1 MAKRDENPRWQSPG
15 GKLLRRILPAWRASL
30 PNDLADE
37 LDPFVEE
44 NLAELTRMVGFW
56 IVEDAQ
62 RESRQLIS
70 DAALQD
76 AADALKGDDDRSALV
91 GLVRPVVGHFWGI
104 QALMSRARE
113 IELATD
119 AIVDAFRRAAEG
131 PDARVT
137 ETILLALE
145 SGPPAG
151 WSTPE
156 YSRRG
161 PVDTSTSR
169 GRQTLDRR
177 VHAALDRRSPLT
189 VSEVHVEVG
198 GTLPEV
204 EHSLRRLEVKDC
216 VIGDGKQWWWAKH
229 RCPGSVDTRSHW
241 GRVSFDR
248 QIEEVLA
255 LHSPLTAADVERVVG
270 GTNVQVRVALNRLIN
285 KGLVTWHRKKRGGA
299 VYYVWNADEEGKSR
313 AG

>member
-1 MAKRDENPRWQSPG
+1 MANRDENPRWQSPG

-30 PNDLADE
+30 RTDLADE
-37 LDPFVEE
+37 LDPFVDE

-76 AADALKGDDDRSALV
+76 AADALKDDDELSPLV
-91 GLVRPVVGHFWGI
+91 GLVRPVVGHFWGM
-104 QALMSRARE
+104 QALMSRAQE
-113 IELATD
+113 IELPTN
-119 AIVDAFRRAAEG
+119 AIADAFRRAAEG
-131 PDARVT
+131 RDAQAT

-145 SGPPAG
+145 KGPPAG

-177 VHAALDRRSPLT
+177 VHAAL
-189 VSEVHVEVG
+189 
-198 GTLPEV
+198 
-204 EHSLRRLEVKDC
+204 
-216 VIGDGKQWWWAKH
+216 
-229 RCPGSVDTRSHW
+229 
-241 GRVSFDR
+241 
-248 QIEEVLA
+248 A
-255 LHSPLTAADVERVVG
+255 LHSPLTAADVERAVG
-270 GTNVQVRVALNRLIN
+270 GTNVQVRVALNRLIH
-285 KGLVTWHRKKRGGA
+285 KGLVTWGRKERGGTI
-299 VYYVWNADEEGKSR
+299 YCTSEEGEKSH

>member
-1 MAKRDENPRWQSPG
+1 MANRDENPRWQSPG

-30 PNDLADE
+30 PTDLADE
-37 LDPFVEE
+37 LDPFVDE

-76 AADALKGDDDRSALV
+76 AADALKDADELSPLV
-91 GLVRPVVGHFWGI
+91 GLVRPVVGHFWGM
-104 QALMSRARE
+104 QALMSRAQE
-113 IELATD
+113 IELPTN
-119 AIVDAFRRAAEG
+119 AIADAFRRAAEG
-131 PDARVT
+131 RDAQAT

-145 SGPPAG
+145 KGPPAG

-177 VHAALDRRSPLT
+177 VHAALAQRGPLT
-189 VSEVHVEVG
+189 VSQVHVEVG
-198 GTLPEV
+198 GKLPEV
-204 EHSLRRLEVKDC
+204 EHSLRRLEVKQC

-229 RCPGSVDTRSHW
+229 RCPSSVDTRSHW
-241 GRVSFDR
+241 GRVGFDR
-248 QIEEVLA
+248 HIEEVLA
-255 LHSPLTAADVERVVG
+255 LHSPLTAADIERAVG
-270 GTNVQVRVALNRLIN
+270 GTNVQVRVALNRLIH
-285 KGLVTWHRKKRGGA
+285 KGLVTWGRKERGGT
-299 VYYVWNADEEGKSR
+299 VYYTSEEGEKSH